1 MPTVHAYRAWPA
13 SGRQQLEHVNNNV
26 EGFNQNLYDQATTL
40 IQAQQ
45 ETIRRRQTVV
55 QGLGFKVRQPETNIS
70 DPQQSPSDTS
80 TQTTKEDQF
89 EWDVFICHASEDK
102 VEFVRPLAERLNQAG
117 LKVWFDEFSLTVGD
131 SLRRSIDTGLVKTK
145 FGVVVV
151 SSNFFNKEWPQ
162 RELDGLATRERDGRK
177 VILPVWLGVDIDDV
191 AAHSPTLAD
200 RVAARADD
208 GLEKVTMDLL
218 RATQA

>member
-1 MPTVHAYRAWPA
+1 M
-13 SGRQQLEHVNNNV
+13 
-26 EGFNQNLYDQATTL
+26 
-40 IQAQQ
+40 
-45 ETIRRRQTVV
+45 
-55 QGLGFKVRQPETNIS
+55 GFKVRQPETNIS

-208 GLEKVTMDLL
+208 GLGKVTMDLL